1 MRIKSILLLPLLISL
16 PVAAGTTPFYMGA
29 DVSLLPYIEQQGG
42 VFKDNGVT
50 EPADE
55 ILYNAG
61 ANLFRLRIFVNPDPV
76 YADTDGAIQSLNYD
90 LSLAQTLKAD
100 DPTAGLELDFHY
112 SDTWADPGHQTTPA
126 AWANDSFSQLQS
138 DVYNYTL
145 STMDAFK
152 TAGVTPT
159 IVQVGNEI
167 NNGILWPSGELNFS
181 GTTQQQDQSWQS
193 LGDLLNSA
201 ISGVRASQNPGQ
213 HIPIALHIANGAQP
227 GEPQYFFNEIQTLGE
242 VTDFD
247 IMGVSFYPSDDAT
260 ISGLQSNLTAL
271 ADTYPGKKIMVLE
284 TNYPYENLSGYSGWP
299 ETPAGQEQEIDDVK
313 NVLLGLP
320 NDAGE
325 GMIYWYP
332 EGIQVPDTNIYNG
345 GATALFASNGEAL
358 PAINAFSVPE
368 PGCGMILAVAGAL
381 FISRRSS
388 RCRG

>member
-1 MRIKSILLLPLLISL
+1 MRIKSVSALAVIFGLS
-16 PVAAGTTPFYMGA
+16 AAASADPFYVGA
-29 DVSLLPYIEQQGG
+29 DVSLLPFIEQQGG
-42 VFKDNGVT
+42 VFKDNGVA

-61 ANLFRLRIFVNPDPV
+61 CNLFRLRIFVNPDPA
-76 YADTDGAIQSLNYD
+76 YSDTGGAIQNLNYD
-90 LSLAQTLKAD
+90 LALAQTLKAD

-112 SDTWADPGHQTTPA
+112 SDTWADPGEQTTPA

-138 DVYNYTL
+138 DVYSYTL
-145 STMDAFK
+145 NTMDAFK
-152 TAGVTPT
+152 SAGVMPT

-181 GTTQQQDQSWQS
+181 GTTQQQDQSWQN

-227 GEPQYFFNEIQTLGE
+227 GEPQYFFNNIQTLGG

-271 ADTYPGKKIMVLE
+271 ADTYTNKKIMVLE
-284 TNYPYENLSGYSGWP
+284 TNYPYEDLSGYSGWP
-299 ETPAGQEQEIDDVK
+299 ETPIGQEDELDAVK

-325 GMIYWYP
+325 GLIYWYP

-345 GATALFASNGEAL
+345 GATALFASDGEAL
-358 PAINAFSVPE
+358 PAIDAFSVPE
-368 PGCGMILAVAGAL
+368 PSCGLILAAAGML